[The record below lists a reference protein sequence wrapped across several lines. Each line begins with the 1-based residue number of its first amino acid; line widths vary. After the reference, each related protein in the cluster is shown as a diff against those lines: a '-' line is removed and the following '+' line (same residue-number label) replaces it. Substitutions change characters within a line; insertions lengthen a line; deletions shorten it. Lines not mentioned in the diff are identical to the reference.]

1 MDKTQ
6 EQIHILLVD
15 DEKGYAN
22 VLANRLSRRSIETTK
37 AHDGTQALQALRK
50 KDFDVV
56 VLDLKMEGM
65 DGLQVLEIIR
75 RMIPDLPVVLLS
87 GHGSRDTA
95 EEGLAMGAFDF
106 LTKPCQ
112 LQELMDIIK
121 KAAASRSFQT
131 GNQEH
136 REGKDQDDD

>member
-1 MDKTQ
+1 MDNTQ
-6 EQIHILLVD
+6 DLIHILLVD

-37 AHDGTQALQALRK
+37 AHDGTQALQTLRK

-75 RMIPDLPVVLLS
+75 RMIPDLPVILLS

-95 EEGLAMGAFDF
+95 EEGLSMGAFAF

-112 LQELMDIIK
+112 LQELIDIIK
-121 KAAASRSFQT
+121 KAAASRSFQA
-131 GNQEH
+131 GMLSSRSGHKKE
-136 REGKDQDDD
+136 